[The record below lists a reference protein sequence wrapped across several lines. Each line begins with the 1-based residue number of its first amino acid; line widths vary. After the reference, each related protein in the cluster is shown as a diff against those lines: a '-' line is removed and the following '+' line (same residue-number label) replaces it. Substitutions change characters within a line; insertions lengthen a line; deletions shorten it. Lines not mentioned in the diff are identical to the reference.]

1 MGISLGMMILV
12 LALPIPASAEL
23 GGDVTSVRA
32 DQAHMKGALMRTT
45 GAERTV
51 QEIRAASGTMVREY
65 VSPSG
70 TVFAVA
76 WQGPWLPDLRQLLG
90 TYFAHYVQSARDA
103 QARRRGHGPL
113 VIQETGLVVKQSGRP
128 RGFVGSAYVPQLV
141 PQGVDPET
149 IR

>member
-1 MGISLGMMILV
+1 MILV
-12 LALPIPASAEL
+12 MLALPIPASAEL
-23 GGDVTSVRA
+23 GGDVTSVRN
-32 DQAHMKGALMRTT
+32 DQAHMRGALLRI
-45 GAERTV
+45 AAV
-51 QEIRAASGTMVREY
+51 QSYRIHEVQAASGTIVREY
-65 VSPSG
+65 VSPAG

-90 TYFAHYVQSARDA
+90 KYFEHYTQSAREA

-113 VIQETGLVVKQSGRP
+113 LIQEAGLVVKQSGHP
-128 RGFVGSAYVPQLV
+128 RAFAGSAYVPQLV

>member
-1 MGISLGMMILV
+1 MILGM

-32 DQAHMKGALMRTT
+32 DQAHMRGALLRIT
-45 GAERTV
+45 GAERYTV
-51 QEIRAASGTMVREY
+51 HEVRAATGTIVREY
-65 VSPSG
+65 VSPAG

-76 WQGPWLPDLRQLLG
+76 WQGPWLPDLRQLFG
-90 TYFAHYVQSARDA
+90 TYFEHYVQSAREA

-113 VIQETGLVVKQSGRP
+113 LIQETGLVVKQSGRP
-128 RGFVGSAYVPQLV
+128 RAFAGSAYVPQLV
-141 PQGVDPET
+141 PQGLDPET